1 MRAWIIWTTH
11 TYMNTMTAGSM
22 ERSAGMGLIMGTGT
36 RGMMA
41 TKGTTTTVTTGNTNS
56 SSSSMPRMRRTGEG
70 TTCGSARVLFYM
82 ATSIA
87 LAGFILLLDLS
98 GASKVLAVLKD

>member
-1 MRAWIIWTTH
+1 
-11 TYMNTMTAGSM
+11 
-22 ERSAGMGLIMGTGT
+22 MGLIMGTGT

-41 TKGTTTTVTTGNTNS
+41 MKGTTTTVTTGNTT

-98 GASKVLAVLKD
+98 GASKVLAVLKE